1 MDGNPYIF
9 NSADSNVE
17 GIEFATI
24 EPRMILAQS
33 DLTNLI
39 CASDTYFDP
48 FEQKCTRYPYTKDGV

>member
-9 NSADSNVE
+9 NSAESNVE

-24 EPRMILAQS
+24 ESRMILGKS

-48 FEQKCTRYPYTKDGV
+48 SE

>member
-24 EPRMILAQS
+24 ESRMILGKS

-48 FEQKCTRYPYTKDGV
+48 FE